1 MAKESNNIIA
11 QALLTDLKSGKD
23 YKKSVDS
30 LAAYLVEEKRLV
42 DLKAV
47 IRDVEKIL
55 LSSEGTL
62 YVHATSAFELDQK
75 MVDEIT
81 DLFQKQSGAKKVI
94 VEQTI
99 DKSVIGGVR
108 CETVDYTLDLTL
120 RRQLQRL
127 KMVG

>member
-1 MAKESNNIIA
+1 MAKESNNVIA
-11 QALLTDLKSGKD
+11 QALLSDLRSGKE
-23 YKKSVDS
+23 YKKSIES

-55 LSSEGTL
+55 LDTEGIL
-62 YVHATSAFELDQK
+62 YVHATSAFELTNSMLNELTQ
-75 MVDEIT
+75 I
-81 DLFQKQSGAKKVI
+81 FQKQSGAKKVI
-94 VEQTI
+94 IEQTI